1 MAIYHLDVNVFCRKD
16 GHSCLAAA
24 AYRAGALLTD
34 DRDGQQ
40 HDYRAKKYSGNVVF
54 NEVLLPGGGTMEA
67 SQLWNAVERHHK
79 RADAITS
86 REIEA
91 ALPHELDAQSRHLL
105 AQKFAAEVVEKYG
118 VAAQLSLHGPR
129 PVTDAQLKRNPEIF
143 FVEEGGKKHNGNWHF
158 HLLMSA
164 CSADKNG
171 KLGKKVN
178 DLDAIHCQRNK
189 VPNVTDWARQRWA
202 ELVNEALANA
212 GISERVDHRSHLERG
227 IDDEP
232 QIHVGK
238 HGSAVAR
245 SDGQHPRLRL
255 NNSIKRRN
263 RERESIDAE
272 IIRVEG
278 EIAAATA
285 VAAEQSHA
293 QLRMRLRAMHAQVQ
307 AEQQSIAKEA
317 AQVGL
322 LLHGDDAAKAA
333 PIKPLRFKPWKSP
346 SGEVV
351 YLKEKRDERG
361 KIAAFSES
369 QDRVKM
375 HMSDRDSMRAALL
388 LAHQKW
394 PDGITITG
402 TPEFCESA
410 LKNAHELGISVLN
423 APQPKRRMRPS

>member
-1 MAIYHLDVNVFCRKD
+1 MAIYHLSVKAFQRSQGDC
-16 GHSCLAAA
+16 SIAAA
-24 AYRAGALLTD
+24 AYRAGALFVD
-34 DRDGQQ
+34 SRDGQK
-40 HDYRAKKYSGNVVF
+40 HDFRAKKYSGNVVA
-54 NEVLLPGGGTMEA
+54 NHVLLPGGGTMDAAE
-67 SQLWNAVERHHK
+67 LWNKIELHHK
-79 RADAITS
+79 HPKAVTA

-91 ALPHELDAQSRHLL
+91 SLPLELNAAKREEIALQ
-105 AQKFAAEVVEKYG
+105 FAKEVTEKYG
-118 VAAQLSLHGPR
+118 VGAQLSLHGPR
-129 PVTDAQLKRNPEIF
+129 PVTDRDLARDPDIF
-143 FVEEGGKKHNGNWHF
+143 FVEEQGKRHNGNWHF
-158 HLLMSA
+158 HLQLTA
-164 CSADKNG
+164 CSADRNG
-171 KLGKKVN
+171 NLGKKVAE
-178 DLDAIHCQRNK
+178 LDPIHCQRHKQENM
-189 VPNVTDWARQRWA
+189 VDWARERWA
-202 ELVNEALANA
+202 QIVNEALANA
-212 GISERVDHRSHLERG
+212 GVDDRVDHRSHIMRG
-227 IDDEP
+227 IEDEP
-232 QIHVGK
+232 QIHIGK
-238 HGSAVAR
+238 HGSVAAR
-245 SDGQHPRLRL
+245 AGEKHPRIKA

-263 RERESIDAE
+263 RERNEIDDE

-285 VAAEQSHA
+285 FAAEQSQA

-369 QDRVKM
+369 QDRVKL

-402 TPEFCESA
+402 TPEFCELA
-410 LKNAHELGISVLN
+410 LKNAHEMGIQVLN
-423 APQPKRRMRPS
+423 APQPKRRMGPR

>member
-16 GHSCLAAA
+16 GHSSLAAA

-40 HDYRAKKYSGNVVF
+40 HDYRAKKYSGNVVS

-67 SQLWNAVERHHK
+67 MQLWNAVERHHK

-189 VPNVTDWARQRWA
+189 VPNVTEWARQRWA

-212 GISERVDHRSHLERG
+212 GLSERVDHRSHLQRG
-227 IDDEP
+227 IEDEP

-245 SDGQHPRLRL
+245 SDGQHHRVKA

-263 RERESIDAE
+263 REREAIDAE
-272 IIRVEG
+272 IVRIEG
-278 EIAAATA
+278 EIAAANA
-285 VAAEQSHA
+285 QVREQSQA
-293 QLRMRLRAMHAQVQ
+293 QMRLRLRAMQAQVL
-307 AEQQSIAKEA
+307 AEQQALVREA
-317 AQVGL
+317 SNAGL
-322 LLHGDDAAKAA
+322 HVFGEDAAKPS
-333 PIKPLRFKPWKSP
+333 PIKPMRFKPWKAP
-346 SGEVV
+346 SGDTV
-351 YLKEKRDERG
+351 YMKEKRDERG
-361 KIAAFSES
+361 KIAAFTDASS
-369 QDRVKM
+369 RVKV

-402 TPEFCESA
+402 TPEFCEAA
-410 LKNAHELGISVLN
+410 LKNAREIGIEVLN